1 MTVQPVVSSSSTT
14 QPSSG
19 EPALQAHDSI
29 LGPTPP
35 PIPLGSASGLPDST
49 CPGESLL
56 ESNSS
61 DSQVRKDVHSA
72 KEKPNRTGGTHKNH
86 RRSNKVSNKTKAK
99 IQLASV
105 IGATTL
111 GAILAPFTGGLSLLP
126 TAFIVLFGNASA
138 LAVYGGSEI
147 PIGNNGPK
155 KEEPKNEDESTSA
168 PAPAPAPVGSDVPAP
183 APIPAN
189 EENEEAAASSTHEP
203 LRHRKYTGNSSRVID
218 NSVNNSVNNSG
229 NSSSTSIVINYS
241 SDAHR
246 EGTTVSESTQTDF
259 PSLDKIIQTSGAA
272 GVKVET
278 KELTEEELREVLEKK
293 GSDKDTV
300 NKLVANHRANGS
312 SVIKV
317 QVNDPTSDISTAI
330 ISVPNEYLPHDAP
343 SAASQTRIPQAAQPD
358 ASGGWIRDEN
368 GWRELKE
375 TPRVF
380 ATQGSTSAR
389 DAMWRRSSVE
399 DSELSTRDSRLSPQ
413 NSVSADDI
421 SEPVTSSTHS
431 LLSNQSAQS
440 QVALPGASGGWIRD
454 ENGWRELKET
464 PRVFA
469 TQGSTSARDAMW
481 RRSSVEDSELS
492 TRDSRLSPQNSVSA
506 DDISEPV
513 TSFTHSLLSNQSAQS
528 QVAQPG
534 ASSGWIRDENSW
546 RELKETPRVFAT
558 QGSTSARDAMWRRS
572 LEENGSSPSTDNPP
586 QIPEKYEVSRTPP
599 WVASKD
605 QKVRHWTVNTPNTVL
620 TTEGVTNH
628 TQGIFHNVKGIK
640 ELIEEKR
647 VSLSKKGIK
656 PKLNII
662 HRGNGAIA
670 ASNAHPGSFVIL
682 QPEA

>member
-19 EPALQAHDSI
+19 EPALQARDSI

-35 PIPLGSASGLPDST
+35 PMPLGSESGLPDST

-72 KEKPNRTGGTHKNH
+72 KKPNRTGGTHKNH

-168 PAPAPAPVGSDVPAP
+168 PAPAPVGSDVPAP
-183 APIPAN
+183 DPIPAN
-189 EENEEAAASSTHEP
+189 EENEEEAASSTHEP

-218 NSVNNSVNNSG
+218 NSVNNSG

-375 TPRVF
+375 TPRV
-380 ATQGSTSAR
+380 
-389 DAMWRRSSVE
+389 
-399 DSELSTRDSRLSPQ
+399 SRLSPQ
-413 NSVSADDI
+413 NSVSAAGI
-421 SEPVTSSTHS
+421 S
-431 LLSNQSAQS
+431 
-440 QVALPGASGGWIRD
+440 
-454 ENGWRELKET
+454 K
-464 PRVFA
+464 
-469 TQGSTSARDAMW
+469 
-481 RRSSVEDSELS
+481 
-492 TRDSRLSPQNSVSA
+492 
-506 DDISEPV
+506 PV
-513 TSFTHSLLSNQSAQS
+513 TSFTNSLLSNQSAQS

-534 ASSGWIRDENSW
+534 ASGGWIRDKNGWIERN
-546 RELKETPRVFAT
+546 ETPRVFAT
-558 QGSTSARDAMWRRS
+558 QGSASARDAMWRNHSALVAAGSQNTLPGSLLKSGVDTPIVTTQDATSSRNTSNTISHRS
-572 LEENGSSPSTDNPP
+572 VNDSKLSTGASRLSRQNSVSAAGIPQPVTSLTNTPSSNNAQLEQSV
-586 QIPEKYEVSRTPP
+586 EKHYEVHIPAP
-599 WVASKD
+599 I
-605 QKVRHWTVNTPNTVL
+605 L
-620 TTEGVTNH
+620 TTEGTISGRSLNYSR
-628 TQGIFHNVKGIK
+628 GLFKNVKD
-640 ELIEEKR
+640 IEEIRKQIR
-647 VSLSKKGIK
+647 HQLSLEDYRTLAALPIAGG
-656 PKLNII
+656 
-662 HRGNGAIA
+662 GNRNNLVA
-670 ASNAHPGSFVIL
+670 APVNMQNLVKESSV
-682 QPEA
+682 

>member
-35 PIPLGSASGLPDST
+35 PMPLGSASGLPDST

-218 NSVNNSVNNSG
+218 NSVNNSG

-358 ASGGWIRDEN
+358 ASGGWIRDKN
-368 GWRELKE
+368 G
-375 TPRVF
+375 
-380 ATQGSTSAR
+380 
-389 DAMWRRSSVE
+389 
-399 DSELSTRDSRLSPQ
+399 
-413 NSVSADDI
+413 
-421 SEPVTSSTHS
+421 
-431 LLSNQSAQS
+431 
-440 QVALPGASGGWIRD
+440 
-454 ENGWRELKET
+454 
-464 PRVFA
+464 
-469 TQGSTSARDAMW
+469 
-481 RRSSVEDSELS
+481 
-492 TRDSRLSPQNSVSA
+492 
-506 DDISEPV
+506 
-513 TSFTHSLLSNQSAQS
+513 
-528 QVAQPG
+528 
-534 ASSGWIRDENSW
+534 W

-586 QIPEKYEVSRTPP
+586 QIPEKYEVSRTLP

-647 VSLSKKGIK
+647 ISLSKKGIK

-682 QPEA
+682 PPEA